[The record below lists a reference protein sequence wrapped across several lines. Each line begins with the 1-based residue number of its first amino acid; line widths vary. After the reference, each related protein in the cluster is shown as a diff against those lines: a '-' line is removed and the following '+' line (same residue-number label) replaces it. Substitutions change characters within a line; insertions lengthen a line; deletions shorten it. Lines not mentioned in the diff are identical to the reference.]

1 MDRHNMILFLQND
14 TSRLH
19 PVGFESPRRNLFD
32 PEDDPEYID
41 SYHEYAT
48 QDQKSAKKS
57 AKSMRASQ
65 LVAADHVTTTSK
77 VSAVVKPR
85 EDGSSKSG
93 KLLVNHRQDCIR
105 QGCNRKSRF
114 DSMFCSDSCGVS
126 TLEAD
131 LLKTLK
137 YASKL
142 HPQALR

>member
-1 MDRHNMILFLQND
+1 MDRHNMMLFLQND
-14 TSRLH
+14 TRRLH

-32 PEDDPEYID
+32 PEDDPVYID
-41 SYHEYAT
+41 SCHILEAR
-48 QDQKSAKKS
+48 DQKSAKKS
-57 AKSMRASQ
+57 AKSMRARQ
-65 LVAADHVTTTSK
+65 LVAADHSTTSTA
-77 VSAVVKPR
+77 SADVKPR
-85 EDGSSKSG
+85 GDGSGKSG
-93 KLLVNHRQDCIR
+93 KLLANHRQDCIR

-142 HPQALR
+142 HPPALRS